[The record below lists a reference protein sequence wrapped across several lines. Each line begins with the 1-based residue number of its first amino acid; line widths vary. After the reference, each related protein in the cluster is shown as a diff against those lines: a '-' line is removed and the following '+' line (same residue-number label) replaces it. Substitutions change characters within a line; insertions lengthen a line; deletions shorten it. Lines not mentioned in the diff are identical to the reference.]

1 MTDEDRAFSC
11 NKCSGTPDAG
21 SSPDRKVHLPFER
34 LPVVND
40 YWKKIAST
48 TCSVCWDEWK
58 GMEIK
63 IINEYRLNL
72 LERDHRKMLKKY
84 MHDFL
89 NVDGK
94 GTSSAAPE
102 AVAAAWTPEEK

>member
-1 MTDEDRAFSC
+1 
-11 NKCSGTPDAG
+11 
-21 SSPDRKVHLPFER
+21 
-34 LPVVND
+34 
-40 YWKKIAST
+40 
-48 TCSVCWDEWK
+48 
-58 GMEIK
+58 MEIK